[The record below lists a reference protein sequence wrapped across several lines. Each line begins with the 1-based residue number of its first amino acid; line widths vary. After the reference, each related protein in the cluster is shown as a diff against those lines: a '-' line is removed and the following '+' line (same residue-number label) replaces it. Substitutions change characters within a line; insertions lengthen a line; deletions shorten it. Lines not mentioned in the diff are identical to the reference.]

1 MFASVFDLK
10 EFIFDVLLI
19 LLLLVHFSTR
29 RKRPGGE
36 RLTRGNACSGKNP
49 DFGLQLHRGRNHGLR
64 TGKSDW
70 EQSTSKINEI
80 LFFTP

>member
-1 MFASVFDLK
+1 MFGSVFDLK
-10 EFIFDVLLI
+10 EFTFNFLLI
-19 LLLLVHFSTR
+19 LLLLVHFPAR
-29 RKRPGGE
+29 RKRPGGQ

-70 EQSTSKINEI
+70 EQSKIKIIEI
-80 LFFTP
+80 LFFTT

>member
-29 RKRPGGE
+29 RKRPWGQ
-36 RLTRGNACSGKNP
+36 RLTRGNACSGKNS
-49 DFGLQLHRGRNHGLR
+49 DLGLQLHRGRNHGLR
-64 TGKSDW
+64 TGKSD
-70 EQSTSKINEI
+70 
-80 LFFTP
+80 